1 MALSASHALHQ
12 YFHEDGGA
20 KDHICLACSI
30 ANGQVNA
37 AAVVL
42 VSAVLACCCL
52 GSVRLVKSLPFSGF
66 DYRVSLSRA
75 PPLA

>member
-42 VSAVLACCCL
+42 VSAMLTCGYLWSVLP
-52 GSVRLVKSLPFSGF
+52 VDILPFSVF

-75 PPLA
+75 PPLD